1 MEGMGD
7 GDGLQANPEILRRVW
22 GQILPIASDHYDS
35 AIERMAR
42 SAPAYNRL
50 KGDHVLEFVEGA
62 WRSSVHD
69 SRCIEDMLRSMQ
81 QTLLTTADAVKSAMD
96 RYVATD
102 EASAMRLAAAHF
114 TAAETSGP
122 PPLDPDLELGL

>member
-1 MEGMGD
+1 M
-7 GDGLQANPEILRRVW
+7 GDGLQADPEVLQRVW
-22 GQILPIASDHYDS
+22 GQILPAASNHYDD

-50 KGDHVLEFVEGA
+50 ERDHVLEFVEGA
-62 WRSSVHD
+62 WRDAIYNSGCV
-69 SRCIEDMLRSMQ
+69 EAMLRQMQ
-81 QTLLTTADAVKSAMD
+81 QTLLATADAVKAAMD

-114 TAAETSGP
+114 TAAETTGP
-122 PPLDPDLELGL
+122 PPLDPTLELDL